1 MLSQHYP
8 IKINLMIFLCGG
20 DDDNDNDSSDVS
32 GGADKDVSDDENWG
46 CSGSNVDGDIS
57 DGVKTLTTR
66 ELSIVVTTKMIIV
79 KCMENVFL

>member
-32 GGADKDVSDDENWG
+32 GGADKDVNDDEN
-46 CSGSNVDGDIS
+46 
-57 DGVKTLTTR
+57 
-66 ELSIVVTTKMIIV
+66 
-79 KCMENVFL
+79 